1 MRTPNNVGYVS
12 ECLEERPL
20 VRDEETGKDFPGE
33 VQVRFKLKLRNTH
46 GKELIVFARLED
58 PSLREAINTFLDP
71 TFFGESPELP
81 PDPSSIEALEARLK
95 AYIDECLV
103 QRFGAPEEPSNVSV
117 ASTVEEL
124 ADQLNRDLNG
134 PKDLHDLVV
143 DRAGMGAETYV
154 RALSDSEQEAVA
166 KREQQLNESST
177 G

>member
-1 MRTPNNVGYVS
+1 MSIPNNVGFVA

-20 VRDEETGKDFPGE
+20 VRDETGKDLPGE
-33 VQVRFKLKLRNTH
+33 FQVRFKLKLRNTR
-46 GKELIVFARLED
+46 GKELIVYARLED
-58 PSLREAINTFLDP
+58 PTLREAINTFLDP
-71 TFFGESPELP
+71 TFFGGAPDLP
-81 PDPSSIEALEARLK
+81 PDHSSIEALEARLK

-103 QRFGAPEEPSNVSV
+103 KRFGEIPETPVIAV

-143 DRAGMGAETYV
+143 DGAGMGAETYV
-154 RALSDSEQEAVA
+154 RALSDTELEVVA
-166 KREQQLNESST
+166 KLEQQLAESST